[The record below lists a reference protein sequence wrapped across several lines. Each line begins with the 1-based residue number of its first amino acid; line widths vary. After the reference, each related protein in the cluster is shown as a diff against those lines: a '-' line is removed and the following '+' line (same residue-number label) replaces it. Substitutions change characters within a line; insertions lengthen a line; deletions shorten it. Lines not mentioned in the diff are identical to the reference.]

1 MLIEPCSH
9 IQWEYSYFDEKVN
22 LIETRQQRLNFV
34 KNMKEALTNGIL
46 RDVFNKKRSLKVTPG
61 EQEFV
66 GEE

>member
-1 MLIEPCSH
+1 M
-9 IQWEYSYFDEKVN
+9 
-22 LIETRQQRLNFV
+22 IETRQQRLNFV